1 MRFNDASDA
10 ILTYAR
16 ELWDRRLTTG
26 SSGNLSARLDDGDIL
41 VTPTGRSVRNLRGD
55 ELVRI
60 APDGTPRDAR
70 TQPTTELPLHLAAY
84 RVRDDIDCVIHSHP
98 TFCVVWTKTGRI
110 FARDTV
116 GARESLGEVGWAPYA
131 PPGSNKLADDCA
143 TVFADGCD
151 CVLMERHGLSCASH
165 GFERAFVLTDLAEE
179 AARIAYFSS
188 LLQRSPEEGPQ

>member
-16 ELWDRRLTTG
+16 ELWDRQLTTG
-26 SSGNLSARLDDGDIL
+26 TSGNLSAHLDDGDLL
-41 VTPTGRSVRNLRGD
+41 VTPTGRSVRNLRAD
-55 ELVRI
+55 ELVRV
-60 APDGTPRDAR
+60 APDGTPREAHSR
-70 TQPTTELPLHLAAY
+70 PTTELPLHLAAY

-98 TFCVVWTKTGRI
+98 TYCVVWTKTGTV

-116 GARESLGEVGWAPYA
+116 GARESLGEVGWAPYS
-131 PPGSNKLADDCA
+131 PPGSLKLADDCA
-143 TVFADGCD
+143 TVFASGCD
-151 CVLMERHGLSCASH
+151 CVLMERHGLSCSSL

-188 LLQRSPEEGPQ
+188 LLRRPPEEGSP